1 MNYTANG
8 SNNKQGKQFWGS
20 LHVRDMI
27 VRSSGVLRTIISYII
42 QHVWLEICS
51 KSIIKWKE
59 LPYMPFV
66 PRICIYIYL
75 CKYTRLCFVFTK
87 LLETTENILSMWSFP
102 ESQWELWV
110 MLHSPS
116 VMILITAVQRLLFWL
131 FSFISPC
138 YQNELSTHYTA
149 GEEVETPV
157 KLCNDLVALYF
168 WVHPLHTVC
177 GGSSC
182 TSQRRA
188 RHPQG

>member
-8 SNNKQGKQFWGS
+8 SNNKQGNEGKQLWGS

-51 KSIIKWKE
+51 KSKIKWKE

-116 VMILITAVQRLLFWL
+116 VMISQQYKGYYLGCSVLYRPAIRLNCRHITLR
-131 FSFISPC
+131 
-138 YQNELSTHYTA
+138 
-149 GEEVETPV
+149 V
-157 KLCNDLVALYF
+157 KRSRPSKV
-168 WVHPLHTVC
+168 V
-177 GGSSC
+177 
-182 TSQRRA
+182 
-188 RHPQG
+188 